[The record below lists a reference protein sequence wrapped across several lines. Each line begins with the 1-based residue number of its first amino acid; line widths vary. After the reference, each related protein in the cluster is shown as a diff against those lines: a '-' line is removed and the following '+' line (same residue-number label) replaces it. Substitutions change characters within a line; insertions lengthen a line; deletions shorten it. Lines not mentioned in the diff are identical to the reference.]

1 MAQDDPNFPRWAQN
15 VVMAAIVAAVL
26 IGLCILWFVGSGILA
41 VASWIASG
49 SH

>member
-15 VVMAAIVAAVL
+15 VVIGVVVAAVSVGVGIVGL
-26 IGLCILWFVGSGILA
+26 ILLA
-41 VASWIASG
+41 IGSWIGSG